1 MVILPAIFDLVGTA
15 LAKVGLMYTSVS
27 VYQLIRSS
35 VIVFCAIF
43 NIFLLKKTIRAYMWL
58 GIFAITVAMVLISA
72 SSIMFTDGPKAETT
86 AHNNPTFGILILL
99 ASCLVAS
106 LQYVF
111 EEKVMS
117 DMQTPPLVLVGME
130 GVWGTVL
137 MWGCVFPWAHWLP
150 GPDKGSLENVYDS
163 WVMIQNNPNI
173 QLVLFGFFITV
184 MLYNVCGILI
194 TKLGSS
200 MWHTI
205 LDNFRPVSVWVTDIL
220 LFYVFTHRRFGEAW
234 TTASYIEAAGLV
246 VLLLGTAIYQG
257 KIKITGLSYEE
268 VQPCDMLPV
277 VTPQFG
283 PSPMIS
289 PSLRYTA
296 GDLVYSSSP
305 ALLPNGLLPTT
316 MPQHHGDSKAP
327 LLYFVPDDNDGPSA
341 A

>member
-1 MVILPAIFDLVGTA
+1 
-15 LAKVGLMYTSVS
+15 
-27 VYQLIRSS
+27 
-35 VIVFCAIF
+35 
-43 NIFLLKKTIRAYMWL
+43 
-58 GIFAITVAMVLISA
+58 
-72 SSIMFTDGPKAETT
+72 
-86 AHNNPTFGILILL
+86 
-99 ASCLVAS
+99 
-106 LQYVF
+106 
-111 EEKVMS
+111 
-117 DMQTPPLVLVGME
+117 
-130 GVWGTVL
+130 
-137 MWGCVFPWAHWLP
+137 
-150 GPDKGSLENVYDS
+150 
-163 WVMIQNNPNI
+163 
-173 QLVLFGFFITV
+173 
-184 MLYNVCGILI
+184 
-194 TKLGSS
+194 